1 VTTAILV
8 FVVEDEEFIQ
18 HLLDDAR
25 TEGGFSVTVASN
37 GEKAMAMLDAAGA
50 DFAALITDVNL
61 PGKFTGWDVAKHAR
75 ELNDV
80 PPVIYITGGNAHD
93 WASKGVPNSV
103 LLTKPFAVAQ
113 VVTAVAQLLNA
124 GSGMSPG
131 SGQI

>member
-18 HLLDDAR
+18 HLLDDAL

-37 GEKAMAMLDAAGA
+37 GEKPWPWDAAGA

-80 PPVIYITGGNAHD
+80 LPVIYITGGSAHD